1 MSLSSSPSS
10 SVPGV
15 ARQAVAWPA
24 PGGADAPRERPD
36 EPGVER
42 HTLAR
47 RRSLELALEA
57 VVEPQRDPRRKA
69 VLGRHSFRL
78 CGLCRDVDQLR
89 VGPREPDLD
98 MPIGW
103 APR

>member
-24 PGGADAPRERPD
+24 PGRRGAPRERPD

-47 RRSLELALEA
+47 GRSLELALEA
-57 VVEPQRDPRRKA
+57 VVEPQRAPRRKA
-69 VLGRHSFRL
+69 PPAPHTFRL
-78 CGLCRDVDQLR
+78 GGLARDVAQLR

-98 MPIGW
+98 MPIG
-103 APR
+103 